1 MKRMIIAL
9 CCLAILLAGCK
20 QEGFETDID
29 LRHSSSSSSG
39 QVSQSEDAGN
49 SNPSQSESSVEEI
62 DMLEKP
68 VQIESDP
75 VSDADMQLSSS
86 PLSDAEM
93 TSIFGITWD
102 QTAASK
108 LADPMADLGIN
119 LPQISLYRACYLLGL
134 NPMHVS
140 SVAGWYSNTGGE
152 MFLYFT
158 FPDGYQSE
166 FDAAFTW
173 AKNELVPLMQSSV
186 TEEDDKT
193 RFAEIRCATSSNQ
206 AYLVIPGGW
215 YGETF
220 TFRDVAAR
228 AVAEDGA
235 TDFVVIQEPPFNVSM
250 YAGGVESS
258 RLIADQAES
267 IMISTFGF
275 PDRGLGEITGDMDPY
290 TYFKA
295 VSGDEPVEET
305 EPE

>member
-1 MKRMIIAL
+1 MKRMITAL

-39 QVSQSEDAGN
+39 QVSQSEDAGD

-75 VSDADMQLSSS
+75 VSDADMQLSS

-206 AYLVIPGGW
+206 AYLIIPGGW

>member
-29 LRHSSSSSSG
+29 LRHSSSSLSG
-39 QVSQSEDAGN
+39 QVSQSEDAGD

-75 VSDADMQLSSS
+75 VSDADMQLSS